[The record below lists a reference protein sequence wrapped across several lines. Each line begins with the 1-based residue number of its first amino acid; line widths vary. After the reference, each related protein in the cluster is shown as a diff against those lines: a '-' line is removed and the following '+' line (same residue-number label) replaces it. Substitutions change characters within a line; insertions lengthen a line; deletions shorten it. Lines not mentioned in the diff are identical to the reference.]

1 MERRTFLAMVPGSLL
16 AAPLAAEA
24 QQRVQAEV
32 RRVGWL
38 AMAPQPTLQAEFQ
51 RGMHALGYV
60 DGATWT
66 LHERYAENA
75 VEKLPALA
83 AELARLKVDDLP

>member
-1 MERRTFLAMVPGSLL
+1 MKRRTFLGVIAGSLL
-16 AAPLAAEA
+16 TAPLAGEA

-32 RRVGWL
+32 RSVGWL

-60 DGATWT
+60 DGSTGRFTSATLRT
-66 LHERYAENA
+66 PSRSSR
-75 VEKLPALA
+75 P
-83 AELARLKVDDLP
+83 

>member
-1 MERRTFLAMVPGSLL
+1 MRS
-16 AAPLAAEA
+16 
-24 QQRVQAEV
+24 
-32 RRVGWL
+32 VGWL
-38 AMAPQPTLQAEFQ
+38 AMASQSTLQAEFQ

-60 DGATWT
+60 DGSTWT
-66 LHERYAENA
+66 LHEHYAENA